1 MSLIKNYIPALFTA
15 LVWGSTFVA
24 SKHVLD
30 AGISVVTLMTLRF
43 GLAYVL
49 TLMVSRE
56 RCRIEWNVTE
66 LKLLVAGLC
75 GGSLYFLM
83 EYMALKRTSA
93 INVALISSTVPII
106 SASMEMLIK
115 RRRPRWK
122 FVVGTFVAIVGVLLL
137 VTDGKLLID
146 IFPIGDILAIGSSVL
161 WALYSVVIGRVGK
174 CVSEVVVERRMMFYS
189 FVTILP
195 VTFCVAD
202 VSELR
207 MAMSSVGVWM
217 PMLYLGG
224 VASAGCM
231 WLWNVSINRIGVVR
245 TNNFLYLLPVVSL
258 CASALVMDGEV
269 TSVSAVATVMIFVG
283 VVVADRN

>member
-195 VTFCVAD
+195 VTFCMAD

-269 TSVSAVATVMIFVG
+269 TSVSVVATVMIFVG
-283 VVVADRN
+283 IVVADRN

>member
-115 RRRPRWK
+115 RRRPRWR

-195 VTFCVAD
+195 VTFCMAD

-269 TSVSAVATVMIFVG
+269 TSVSVVATVMIFVG
-283 VVVADRN
+283 IVVADRN